1 MRPDSALQSTRALL
15 FDAGNTLLRMNYPA
29 IALHLRGRGHA
40 AEVEAIEEA
49 ELHARV
55 RLDADLARGVS
66 TEGRAAQDG
75 YLAYLLEGL
84 GITDPD
90 EVEAAAAFRRSYNAP
105 AGLFDRAVPEA
116 QAILQRVKA
125 AGLTVG
131 VVSNSNGNAHAL
143 LEQAG
148 LSDDL
153 DFVIDSGVV
162 GVEKPDPRIFE
173 LALRQAGVAAR
184 EAAYVGD
191 LYSVDVVG
199 SRAAGLHPILLDPRG
214 YWGPRDCALARDLAE
229 VAHMVLGPDGGRG
242 PGSAHE
248 RSTE

>member
-1 MRPDSALQSTRALL
+1 LARALL

-40 AEVEAIEEA
+40 AAAEAIEEA
-49 ELHARV
+49 ELRARV
-55 RLDADLARGVS
+55 RLDADLARGGS
-66 TEGRAAQDG
+66 TEGRAAQDS
-75 YLAYLLEGL
+75 YLAYLLEGI
-84 GITDPD
+84 GITDAA
-90 EVEAAAAFRRSYNAP
+90 EVEAAAIFRQSYNAP

-116 QAILQRVKA
+116 QATIRRVKA
-125 AGLTVG
+125 AGLVVG
-131 VVSNSNGNAHAL
+131 VISNSNGNAHVL

-148 LSDDL
+148 LSADL

-173 LALRQAGVAAR
+173 LALRQAGVAAH
-184 EAAYVGD
+184 EAVYVGD

-229 VAHMVLGPDGGRG
+229 VLLLVLGPDGSRA
-242 PGSAHE
+242 PDSAHE